1 MTQNIVASESLETEL
16 KMELMTEK
24 QIMGMSFHETSSID
38 CCFVN
43 KSQVSGFS
51 RWFFITVKFANVG
64 SSDDDLGEKLKM
76 ISHPVDQVDDLDQ
89 INQDPQ
95 KNNMFEKVLGQV
107 R

>member
-1 MTQNIVASESLETEL
+1 
-16 KMELMTEK
+16 
-24 QIMGMSFHETSSID
+24 
-38 CCFVN
+38 
-43 KSQVSGFS
+43 
-51 RWFFITVKFANVG
+51 
-64 SSDDDLGEKLKM
+64 M